1 MTIPCARFACGK
13 RRAGGQTN
21 SPDPVRSEKK
31 IGMTQE
37 ILDAPVAGPSFWT
50 ASDFDGKDWICQLER
65 EELDELDAALAG
77 IRRRGF
83 LLGGFG
89 ASDFPLPTLQA
100 KLLEIRREVV
110 SGQGFALLRGIEVE
124 KYSVED
130 LELIYWGI
138 GSYLGTGLGQN
149 AHGDLLTHVT
159 FHDLDPNNPNVRGY
173 QDRRHQEPHNDLA
186 DMVGLLCIRK
196 ARVGGASSIVN
207 MAAVYNEFLRRR
219 PDLLPIMYRGF
230 HLDYRGEGADPYS
243 TTPYTVPVFAC
254 QAGKLSCFYGKRGIE
269 ATFRKR
275 NEEPTAQERE
285 ALALMD
291 ELIMVPEFRLDMDL
305 QPGDIQLVN
314 NYAVLHARTAYED
327 YDEPNRWRLLLRL
340 WLNLPEARPPE
351 DIARF
356 TRRGFADVKLKD

>member
-1 MTIPCARFACGK
+1 MA
-13 RRAGGQTN
+13 Q
-21 SPDPVRSEKK
+21 D
-31 IGMTQE
+31 
-37 ILDAPVAGPSFWT
+37 ILDAPVVGRSLWT
-50 ASDFDGKDWICQLER
+50 AKDFDGKDWICHFEAA
-65 EELDELDAALAG
+65 ELDELDSALAG
-77 IRRRGF
+77 IRRRG
-83 LLGGFG
+83 LTLGGFG

-100 KLLEIRREVV
+100 KLAELRQEVV
-110 SGQGFALLRGIEVE
+110 SGQGFVLLRGIEVDR
-124 KYSVED
+124 YSVED

-149 AHGDLLTHVT
+149 ANGDLLTHVT
-159 FHDLDPNNPNVRGY
+159 FHNLDPNNPNVRGY

-196 ARVGGASSIVN
+196 AKAGGASSIVN
-207 MAAVYNEFLRRR
+207 MASVYNEFLRRR

-243 TTPYTVPVFAC
+243 TTPYTVPVFAY
-254 QAGKLSCFYGKRGIE
+254 QDGRLSCFYGRRGIE

-275 NEEPTAQERE
+275 GVGANAEESE

-291 ELIMVPEFRLDMDL
+291 ELIMLPEFRVDMEM

-327 YDEPNRWRLLLRL
+327 YDEPDRWRLLLRL
-340 WLNLPEARPPE
+340 WLNSPEARPPE

-356 TRRGFADVKLKD
+356 TRRGFADVKG